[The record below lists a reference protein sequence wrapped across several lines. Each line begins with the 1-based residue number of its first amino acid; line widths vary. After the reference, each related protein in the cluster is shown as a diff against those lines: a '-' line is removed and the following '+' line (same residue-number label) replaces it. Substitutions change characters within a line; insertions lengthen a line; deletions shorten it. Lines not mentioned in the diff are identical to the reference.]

1 MRILLLAVA
10 APALVWGQI
19 RLSLIEGGAERAV
32 AEVTDLGVTD
42 ASDALDARFR
52 ARNSA
57 ATAISLH
64 TLSVAGAGFA
74 LASAPGLPANLA
86 AGASV
91 DFIVRLTP
99 AGPGVYSAVL
109 TVNAASVLLR
119 ARAVAGLVVSHEDN
133 RGRTRLSAGDKVDF
147 GQAEVGVRVVR
158 RFVLENPH
166 REPLALDR
174 FSVEGSGFSL
184 ADGARLPQRF
194 EPGQE
199 FAFHVTFA
207 PDSPGPQTGRL
218 IVNGRGFVLAGVGI
232 APPLPRPRI
241 VLDPAAPGSGRQVR
255 VRIRLAEPARTA
267 GEGELRLQ
275 FEPAA
280 PGWPDDPGIAFL
292 SPAGRIA
299 RFSVEARASAATFG
313 GRDEIVMQ
321 TGTTAGRL
329 TLTARLGEHVEQ
341 ASLVLA
347 PLPVQVDSAR
357 LSRGANGVEL
367 ALAGFDN
374 TRSVSR
380 IVFTFYGADGRLLEP
395 GPIAV
400 DLAAEF
406 RRYFESSALGG
417 MFALRAVFPVMG
429 DAGAVAG
436 VEVELANSVAAT
448 RTSRIG
454 F

>member
-1 MRILLLAVA
+1 MRILLLAAA

-19 RLSLIEGGAERAV
+19 QLSLIEGAAERAV
-32 AEVTDLGVTD
+32 AEVTDLGATD

-57 ATAISLH
+57 ATPVLLQ
-64 TLSVAGAGFA
+64 TLTVAGAGFS
-74 LASAPGLPANLA
+74 LVSAPALPGSLA

-91 DFIVRLTP
+91 DFVVRLTP

-109 TVNAASVLLR
+109 TVNGISVLLR
-119 ARAVAGLVVSHEDN
+119 ARAIAGLVVWLEGD

-147 GQAEVGVRVVR
+147 GQAEIGARVAR
-158 RFVLENPH
+158 RIVLENPY
-166 REPLALDR
+166 REPLALDQL
-174 FSVEGSGFSL
+174 SVEGIGFSL
-184 ADGARLPQRF
+184 ADGVGLPQRF
-194 EPGQE
+194 EPGQQ
-199 FAFHVTFA
+199 AALDVRFA
-207 PDSPGPQTGRL
+207 PESPGPQAGRL
-218 IVNGRGFVLAGVGI
+218 IVNGRAFILAGVGI

-241 VLDPAAPGSGRQVR
+241 VLEPAAPGSGRQVR
-255 VRIRLAEPARTA
+255 VRIQLAEAARTA
-267 GEGELRLQ
+267 GEGELRLE
-275 FEPAA
+275 FEPAT

-299 RFSVEARASAATFG
+299 RFSVATGASAAGFG
-313 GRDEIVMQ
+313 GREEIVMQ

-341 ASLVLA
+341 ATLVLA

-357 LSRGANGVEL
+357 LARTANGLEL

-380 IVFTFYGADGRLLEP
+380 VVFTFYGADGRVLEP

-417 MFALRAVFPVMG
+417 MFALRAVFPVTG

-436 VEVELANSVAAT
+436 VEVEMTNSVAAT